1 MDEEKVIEM
10 CKRGDLSAYRAL
22 YDRYEQPLLRTACR
36 MLGRQEDAEDAV
48 QDAFLRLFRGIDGF
62 RSGARFSTYFFR
74 ILMNAC
80 FDVLR
85 KRKGAEFKD
94 LDIEK
99 MPFHSSCEDKHALAE
114 AVGALPEDEVVFHP
128 LCCRRVQARGDRLDP
143 EHQRGQRQGQHPSG
157 PQEAPGV
164 AGPGP
169 GRRHEMNCK
178 RYDDHLLGK
187 MKETEFRRHAEGC
200 ASCKEQA
207 DRDER
212 LRAGLVFLKQP
223 ISAPDLWARIEE
235 SLKKEHRIKARPG
248 RSEFLAWVRRKIP
261 VLVPAALV
269 AVGIGL
275 GLIFGLRDRPP
286 VSGLLAKE
294 ALQKVELTEREYVKA
309 IDDLERKAR
318 PKMAFMDPG
327 MMSLYR
333 DKLEAIDSQIARCR
347 EALGV
352 NSANAHIRR
361 YMLAALQ
368 AKHQTLAEL
377 LTYE

>member
-1 MDEEKVIEM
+1 
-10 CKRGDLSAYRAL
+10 
-22 YDRYEQPLLRTACR
+22 
-36 MLGRQEDAEDAV
+36 
-48 QDAFLRLFRGIDGF
+48 
-62 RSGARFSTYFFR
+62 
-74 ILMNAC
+74 
-80 FDVLR
+80 
-85 KRKGAEFKD
+85 
-94 LDIEK
+94 
-99 MPFHSSCEDKHALAE
+99 
-114 AVGALPEDEVVFHP
+114 
-128 LCCRRVQARGDRLDP
+128 
-143 EHQRGQRQGQHPSG
+143 
-157 PQEAPGV
+157 
-164 AGPGP
+164 
-169 GRRHEMNCK
+169 MNCK

-212 LRAGLVFLKQP
+212 LRAELVFLKQP

-235 SLKKEHRIKARPG
+235 SLKKEQNLKRQEEHRIKARPG
-248 RSEFLAWVRRKIP
+248 RSEFFAWVRRRIP

-269 AVGIGL
+269 GVGIGL
-275 GLIFGLRDRPP
+275 GLIFGLRGRPP
-286 VSGLLAKE
+286 VSGLLAEE

-347 EALGV
+347 EALDV

-368 AKHQTLAEL
+368 TKHQTLAEL